1 MKFSGWEGWEGWVQ
15 GAELRVFGDL
25 SEDLLLVHDV
35 LELLEA
41 HDLLLLEHLER
52 EVLVVPLVTH
62 QPHPPERPRP
72 QRLVHF
78 QVGHLDV
85 LPTRWGVQGGGVH
98 ALVESSSAPRQQG
111 LLSAGG
117 NMWAGVMHS
126 AMMCCHTSAS
136 AIHAWGGSP
145 QTKCFGKQADL
156 HAEVRIA
163 RALLDQLIGDGLCCF
178 CALRREREHGEGLRA
193 PTVSWFVA
201 CFRCGSWP
209 GASARGS
216 RALLAAAGAAGQGA

>member
-1 MKFSGWEGWEGWVQ
+1 
-15 GAELRVFGDL
+15 
-25 SEDLLLVHDV
+25 
-35 LELLEA
+35 
-41 HDLLLLEHLER
+41 
-52 EVLVVPLVTH
+52 VTH

-126 AMMCCHTSAS
+126 AVMCCHTYLQVQFTLGEARRKQSAS
-136 AIHAWGGSP
+136 GSR
-145 QTKCFGKQADL
+145 QTCMQKSESPGPSLTSSSEMAFAAFVRFG
-156 HAEVRIA
+156 VRENMVKVFELPLSVGSLLASAAGPGRA
-163 RALLDQLIGDGLCCF
+163 R
-178 CALRREREHGEGLRA
+178 LRA
-193 PTVSWFVA
+193 D
-201 CFRCGSWP
+201 
-209 GASARGS
+209 RG
-216 RALLAAAGAAGQGA
+216 RF